1 MKKNNSFKTTFY
13 LGLTVLTLVVSMVSL
28 IIFNVYDALSPK
40 FKKDKLEIYIDD
52 VKPEKEIIYDTVYV
66 DKPRVKVNDTPKNVT
81 VVKTKPSPVTSTEKD
96 TNNLTQPVI
105 TDTVK

>member
-13 LGLTVLTLVVSMVSL
+13 LGLIVLTVITSTLML
-28 IIFNVYDALSPK
+28 IGYNIFKSVAPK

-66 DKPRVKVNDTPKNVT
+66 DKPRVKINDTPKNVT